1 MSNTL
6 IFVGNLTR
14 DCERRQTQNGNVLNF
29 AVAESVGYRP
39 NEKTNFWNCAL
50 FGKRAD
56 GDFMDYLKKG
66 SKVKIV
72 GEVSFNENNGK
83 SYNSVRVIDCELV
96 GGRSDSQ
103 QQNPAPKAPQYGQR
117 NQVGYGQQGQQ
128 QNNDLD
134 EDGLPF

>member
-29 AVAESVGYRP
+29 AVAESVGYKP

-96 GGRSDSQ
+96 GSRGDSQ
-103 QQNPAPKAPQYGQR
+103 QQNAAPKAPQYGQR
-117 NQVGYGQQGQQ
+117 NQGYGQQPQQ
-128 QNNDLD
+128 QNTDD
-134 EDGLPF
+134 DSDPLPF